1 MTLKERVQDLF
12 NRFNVDLAVEA
23 RTEMAEATLEN
34 GTVIYTDAE
43 GFDEG
48 AEAYIINDEGEQIA
62 LPPGDYELADGAI
75 LSIVEGGKIGS
86 VTPAEAKG
94 GEGKGAKKGVSPKGV
109 SKPEAPAAKAPA
121 DGGTKDGGTTT
132 PTKDPAPIKKSA
144 QTPTEMEETKEEFV
158 DSPVTRAM
166 VEEMIREAIA
176 NMMGDQEEE
185 MMNPE
190 EEDKEEMSAVDPEA
204 SSEAPAPVEEP
215 KKESK
220 KAAKE
225 TKPEKEELSAV
236 KEELEALKMELAEV
250 QKQAASRGVQRMA
263 PSQPAEP
270 LDLTNMTTAERVR
283 ALANKFSK

>member
-1 MTLKERVQDLF
+1 MTLKERVQELF
-12 NRFNVDLAVEA
+12 NRFNVDLSVET
-23 RTEMAEATLEN
+23 RTDMAEATLEN

-43 GFDEG
+43 GFNEG

-62 LPPGDYELADGAI
+62 LPPGDYELADGAV

-86 VTPAEAKG
+86 VTPAEGKG
-94 GEGKGAKKGVSPKGV
+94 GEGKGNKKGVSPKGV
-109 SKPEAPAAKAPA
+109 TKPSDSVADAPQAA
-121 DGGTKDGGTTT
+121 
-132 PTKDPAPIKKSA
+132 PAPIAPKDPPPKVKKSA
-144 QTPTEMEETKEEFV
+144 QTPNEMEEQKEEFV
-158 DSPVTRAM
+158 DSPVTREM
-166 VEEMIREAIA
+166 VAEMIREAIA

-190 EEDKEEMSAVDPEA
+190 EEDKAEMSAVNPEA

-225 TKPEKEELSAV
+225 TQPEKEELSAV